1 MLMVQEAILNLEVK
15 IFYIL
20 PSYHLTF
27 ILQYLLDL
35 LIFRFSSLLIFF
47 TIEWPMYSKD
57 GFVHS
62 TAR

>member
-15 IFYIL
+15 IFFIL
-20 PSYHLTF
+20 PPHDLTF
-27 ILQYLLDL
+27 ILHYLLGL

-57 GFVHS
+57 GIAHS